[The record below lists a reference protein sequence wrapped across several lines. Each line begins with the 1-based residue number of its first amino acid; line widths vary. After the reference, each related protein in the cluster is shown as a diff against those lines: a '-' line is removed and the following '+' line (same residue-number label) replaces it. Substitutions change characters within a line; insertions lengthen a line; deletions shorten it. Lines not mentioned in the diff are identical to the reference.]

1 MDRTSVKRPRSRKR
15 AALLLTALLGQ
26 GAAAGCDD
34 PALLLDVT
42 VLGSARGGHLV
53 YLRQD
58 GETLSALLPAAVLR
72 PAETPLIAGTLTC
85 DGEPYVAVG
94 GDVRLRFS
102 EAEQALT
109 VTAAPARLGSR
120 VADFQGL
127 TVTPAPLPGEPGVAV
142 AFGAQGAVRDLQTW
156 NDWTSAAYLDVAGT
170 WGTVA
175 GTAGLA
181 LRQSGEALT
190 VQPRAVLQYT
200 PGPDVTWFA
209 AWNAQPG
216 SAPGFGVSD
225 FRGLAVAGR
234 HLPARVLPDVT
245 LELPQVTTVEVRV
258 GDQALRTFEADPGT
272 LTLRRV
278 PLPMSATTLTV
289 VLTDELGTRELQE
302 RIPASSSALPP
313 GAVLYSAQAGWTAG
327 GLGAEG
333 TAEFGLTDTWTL
345 LTAARISETGYG
357 LRTRAARTS
366 PGITFALHAGISGQ
380 YGTLPT
386 PELGL
391 SAARTLGSWTVQGQL
406 LAPLTDPQDTALNV
420 GARYV
425 APGWITTLDAGTRL
439 RPDSWQLSGAVTR
452 TFDAQGSVTLAGSA
466 DARGYRAA
474 LRGTWQLDP
483 HWQVGAGVTHERPGA
498 VALNPTVDVRYTPGP
513 EHTLELSASQ
523 DLLNLHYDH
532 TGQVLASADVGT
544 GGAAAQVQGA
554 VIVSGGVASLQPGAE
569 TRAVLVKT
577 GLPGLRL
584 YVDGQY
590 AGTTDAR
597 GTLLLSRLPLGRTVT
612 VSVDV
617 AELPFSVALKEASM
631 RLTPP
636 ITGVYTLDWTGNFR
650 SYRWVQYFW
659 TAGTPA
665 AYGKV
670 MIGDDAVLLDDEG
683 NGLTPDSP
691 AARQGTLQG
700 EDGQTCTVVL
710 APAAD
715 TATCAPQ

>member
-1 MDRTSVKRPRSRKR
+1 MKRSPYRKR

-26 GAAAGCDD
+26 GAAASCDD

-58 GETLSALLPAAVLR
+58 GEGLSALLPAGVLR
-72 PAETPLIAGTLTC
+72 SAEAPLIAGTLTC
-85 DGEPYVAVG
+85 DGEPYVALTP
-94 GDVRLRFS
+94 DVRLRFS
-102 EAEQALT
+102 ETEQAIT

-120 VADFQGL
+120 VADFQGF
-127 TVTPAPLPGEPGVAV
+127 TPGPAALPGEPGVAV
-142 AFGAQGAVRDLQTW
+142 AFGAQAALRDLQTW
-156 NDWTSAAYLDVAGT
+156 NGWTSAAYLDVAGA

-175 GTAGLA
+175 GTAGLT
-181 LRQSGEALT
+181 LLQGGETLS
-190 VQPRAVLQYT
+190 VQPRATLQYT

-209 AWNAQPG
+209 VWNAQPG
-216 SAPGFGVSD
+216 GAPGFGVSE
-225 FRGLAVAGR
+225 FRGVAVAGR

-245 LELPQVTTVEVRV
+245 LELPQTTTVEVRV

-272 LTLRRV
+272 LTLRHI
-278 PLPMSATTLTV
+278 PLPPEATTLTV
-289 VLTDELGTRELQE
+289 ILTDELGTRELQE

-327 GLGAEG
+327 RLGAEG
-333 TAEFGLTDTWTL
+333 TAEFGLPDAWTL
-345 LTAARISETGYG
+345 LTAASAGETGYG
-357 LRTRAARTS
+357 LRARATRTT
-366 PGITFALHAGISGQ
+366 PGTVLALHAGISGQ
-380 YGTLPT
+380 YGARPT

-391 SAARTLGSWTVQGQL
+391 SAARTLGPWTVQGQL
-406 LAPLTDPQDTALNV
+406 LAPLTDLQDASLNV

-425 APGWITTLDAGTRL
+425 APGWVTTLDASTRL
-439 RPDSWQLSGAVTR
+439 QPGTWQVSGAVTR

-483 HWQVGAGVTHERPGA
+483 RWQVGAGVTHERPGA
-498 VALNPTVDVRYTPGP
+498 VALNPTLDVRYTPAP
-513 EHTLELSASQ
+513 EHTLELSASR
-523 DLLNLHYDH
+523 DLVNLHYDH
-532 TGQVLASADVGT
+532 TGQVLASADAGT
-544 GGAAAQVQGA
+544 GGVAAQVQGA
-554 VIVSGGVASLQPGAE
+554 VVISGGVTSLQPGAV
-569 TRAVLVKT
+569 TRGVLVKT

-597 GTLLLSRLPLGRTVT
+597 GTLLLGRLPLGRTVT

-617 AELPFSVALKEASM
+617 AELPFSVALQEAFT

-636 ITGVYTLDWTGNFR
+636 VTGILTLDWTGNFR
-650 SYRWVQYFW
+650 TYRWVQYFW
-659 TAGTPA
+659 RAGTPA

-670 MIGDDAVLLDDEG
+670 VIGDDTVLLDDEG
-683 NGLTPDSP
+683 NGLTPDHP
-691 AARQGTLQG
+691 GVRQGTLQD
-700 EDGQTCTVVL
+700 EDGQTCALVL
-710 APAAD
+710 APTSD